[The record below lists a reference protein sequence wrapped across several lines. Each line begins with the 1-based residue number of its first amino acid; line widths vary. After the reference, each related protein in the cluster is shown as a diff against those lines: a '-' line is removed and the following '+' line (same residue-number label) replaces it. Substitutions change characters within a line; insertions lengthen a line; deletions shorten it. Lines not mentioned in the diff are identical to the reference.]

1 VNTFFIC
8 ALPRSR
14 TAWLANFLSYSAC
27 HCFHEPFNEC
37 GVEDLPFLFRATGKQ
52 YVGTSDSLNTLL
64 LDRLLKI
71 FPIAKLVLVRRPAVE
86 VVHSLDALG
95 WHCPELIERMN
106 QALDQIEEKHNPLV
120 VNYHNF
126 DAPGIWNFLMP
137 EVPLNK
143 DRTEMLETFN
153 ITVPKEVI
161 LRKAKEFVAKHEGLK
176 LWES

>member
-14 TAWLANFLSYSAC
+14 TAWLANFLSYNAS

-37 GVEDLPFLFRATGKQ
+37 GIEDLPLLFRSTGKQ

-64 LDRLLKI
+64 LDRLLRV
-71 FPIAKLVLVRRPAVE
+71 FPAAKLVLVRRPALE
-86 VVHSLDALG
+86 VLNSLTDLG
-95 WHCPELIERMN
+95 WPAEELINRMSI
-106 QALDQIEEKHNPLV
+106 ALDQIEEKYNPLV
-120 VNYHNF
+120 VNFHDF

-143 DRTEMLETFN
+143 ERTKMLETFN
-153 ITVPKEVI
+153 VTVPKEII
-161 LRKAKEFVAKHEGLK
+161 LRKAKEFVTRHEGLK
-176 LWES
+176 LWD